1 MNVKFNHEQIATTS
15 ALVFFVV
22 LTLIVSCTVW
32 QLVMTICQY
41 DNMSVTKSHSGIVVN
56 VNYQLNKLTTST
68 NQIRTVLDN
77 INETKR

>member
-1 MNVKFNHEQIATTS
+1 MNTKFNHEQIATTS

-22 LTLIVSCTVW
+22 LTLVVSCTVW

-56 VNYQLNKLTTST
+56 VQLSIKQNYYFHKVNTS
-68 NQIRTVLDN
+68 QVG
-77 INETKR
+77 